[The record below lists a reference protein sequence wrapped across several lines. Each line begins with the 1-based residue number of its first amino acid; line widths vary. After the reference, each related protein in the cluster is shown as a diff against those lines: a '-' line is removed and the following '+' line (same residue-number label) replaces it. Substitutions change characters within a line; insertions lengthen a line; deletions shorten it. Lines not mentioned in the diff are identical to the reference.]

1 MHSKKRV
8 IRKKLLFLAL
18 RGFNR
23 GSKLNLK
30 LSYLRIRRNKFGK
43 REGEERGDPNKL
55 EPQKLHF

>member
-30 LSYLRIRRNKFGK
+30 LSYLRIRKNRFGK
-43 REGEERGDPNKL
+43 RERGGGEG
-55 EPQKLHF
+55 